1 MKVLVLNAGSSSMKF
16 TLFAMGKEQMLAKGQ
31 VERLGS
37 DKPQLQYKRSD
48 GFSQDS
54 NPPVQ
59 NHVDALKSICAI
71 LTDPEIGV
79 LKDLSE
85 VEAIG
90 HRVVHGGEQ
99 ATKPALVNEHVKEII
114 RDCFALAPLHNPA
127 NLSGIEA
134 CEETFPGVPNIAIF
148 DTAFHQ
154 TMAPEAFLYAV
165 PYDLYT
171 KHGIR
176 RYGFHGTS
184 HNFVA
189 EATGA
194 FLGVPFEKLRLITCH
209 LGNGCSMAA
218 ISNGQVIDTSM
229 GMTPLEGLVMGTR
242 CGDLDPAVVIRLI
255 ELGKSAQDIDKIL
268 NKQSGLLGVG
278 GINSSDMRDII
289 EAELKGDKQALRA
302 RRMFTRRIVKYIGA
316 YFALLGGADAIV
328 FTGGIGEWSAYIR
341 EKIVKRLNGLQV
353 FLDVAKNE
361 EFSGKKGIISTPESS
376 AKVVIMPT
384 NEELMIARGVL
395 NTLNHR
401 KVVGA
406 ENSVKN

>member
-1 MKVLVLNAGSSSMKF
+1 
-16 TLFAMGKEQMLAKGQ
+16 MGKEQMLAKGQ

-37 DKPQLQYKRSD
+37 DKPQLQYKRND
-48 GFSQDS
+48 GFLQDS
-54 NPPVQ
+54 NPPVK
-59 NHVDALKSICAI
+59 NHVDALKSICDI
-71 LTDPEIGV
+71 LTAPKVGV

-99 ATKPALVNEHVKEII
+99 ATKPALINEHVKEII

-134 CEETFPGVPNIAIF
+134 CEETFPGIPNIAIF

-154 TMAPEAFLYAV
+154 TMSPEAFLYAV

-189 EATGA
+189 EAIGT

-255 ELGKSAQDIDKIL
+255 ELGKSAQEIDKIL

-316 YFALLGGADAIV
+316 YLALLGGADAIV

-341 EKIVKRLNGLQV
+341 EKIVKRLSGLNIL
-353 FLDVAKNE
+353 LDVAKNE
-361 EFSGKKGIISTPESS
+361 EFSGKKGIISTPESVT
-376 AKVVIMPT
+376 KVVIMPT
-384 NEELMIARGVL
+384 NEELMIARGVV

-401 KVVGA
+401 KMAGA
-406 ENSVKN
+406 ENSVQ